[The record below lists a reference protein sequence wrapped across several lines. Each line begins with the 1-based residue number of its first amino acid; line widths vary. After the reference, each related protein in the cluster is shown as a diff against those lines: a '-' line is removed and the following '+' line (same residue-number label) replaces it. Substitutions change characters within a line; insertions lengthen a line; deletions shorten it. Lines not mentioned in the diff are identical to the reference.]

1 MKYSDSFSFFHSD
14 KKVMDVDEA
23 TAFIRYSLLDNH
35 VQQPCN
41 KNGSCSKVDSRSR
54 RSIDLDYSGGLDVVF
69 LVDGSNGVSKDD
81 YKIGLKFAQEL
92 IRVLAATIL
101 WVLRLRIRREEK
113 QSESTNLRN
122 LLLSFYF
129 RHQTNPKAACTPG
142 C

>member
-23 TAFIRYSLLDNH
+23 TAFIRYRLLDNH
-35 VQQPCN
+35 VQHPCN
-41 KNGSCSKVDSRSR
+41 THGSCSKVDSRTR

-101 WVLRLRIRREEK
+101 
-113 QSESTNLRN
+113 
-122 LLLSFYF
+122 
-129 RHQTNPKAACTPG
+129 
-142 C
+142 